1 MLERLTAKHRRKVND
16 VYPTHAG
23 EEGPQSSKLS
33 SLCYYVN
40 ARPTKLRKVM
50 VYLERKVT
58 QDLDK
63 ERTG

>member
-1 MLERLTAKHRRKVND
+1 MFEKLTAKHRRKVD
-16 VYPTHAG
+16 EVYPMHAG

-40 ARPTKLRKVM
+40 ARPAKLRKVC

-58 QDLDK
+58 RDLDK